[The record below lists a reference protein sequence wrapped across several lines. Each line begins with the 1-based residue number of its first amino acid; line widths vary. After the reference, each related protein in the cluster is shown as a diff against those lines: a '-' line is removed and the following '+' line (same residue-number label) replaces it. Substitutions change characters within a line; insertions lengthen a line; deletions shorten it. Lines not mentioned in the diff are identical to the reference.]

1 MSRRLCSTRF
11 LKGADSPVS
20 GTLPAVT
27 SHTKGRGAGGYASL
41 VAAGILLSRLA
52 GLVRE
57 RIFSHY
63 FGLSDTGDAFKAAFK
78 IPNFLQNLFGE
89 GVLSASFI
97 PVYAR
102 LLAEGDEREA
112 NRVAGAIFSL
122 LAVAVSLL
130 VLFGV
135 LATPWLVDAIAPGF
149 TGEKRALLV
158 RLVRII
164 FPGSGLLVLS
174 AWCLGVLNS
183 HRRFFLS
190 YAAPLAWNAVIIAA
204 LLGFGH
210 RSQRS
215 LAEMAAWG
223 AVAGSALQF
232 LVQLPVVLRLA
243 GGVRLGFARGS
254 MHVRQVIRSFGPVCL
269 SRGVVQVSAY
279 IDNLFGSYLGA
290 GAVTA
295 LYNAQTIYL
304 LPVSLFGMAVS
315 AAELPLMSST
325 TGSEPEVAGVLRD
338 RLDRGLRR
346 IAYFIVPSAMAFFAL
361 GDVVTGVIYQS
372 GRFGHT
378 DSLFVWGILGCA
390 GLGLLATTS
399 ARLYASTFW
408 ALRDTRTPFR
418 FALVRVLLGAV
429 LGYLAAFLLPGRVGL
444 DRHWGVAGLTA
455 AASVSGWIEF
465 VLLRRALNRKIG
477 RTGHS
482 GRLVV
487 SLWCAAGGAAA
498 IAFGAKLLFGTGLL
512 LPAGLGVLGL
522 YAGGYL
528 LLTLVLR
535 VPEARAVADRVRR
548 NLPRADRA

>member
-1 MSRRLCSTRF
+1 M
-11 LKGADSPVS
+11 
-20 GTLPAVT
+20 
-27 SHTKGRGAGGYASL
+27 L
-41 VAAGILLSRLA
+41 VGAGILLSRLA

-57 RIFSHY
+57 RVFSHY

-78 IPNFLQNLFGE
+78 IPNLLQNLFGE

-112 NRVAGAIFSL
+112 NRVAGAVFSL
-122 LAVAVSLL
+122 LTLAVAVL

-135 LATPWLVDAIAPGF
+135 LAAPWLVEAIAPGF

-158 RLVRII
+158 TLVRIA

-190 YAAPLAWNAVIIAA
+190 YAAPLAWNAAIIAA
-204 LLGFGH
+204 LLGFGS

-215 LAEMAAWG
+215 LAEIAAWG
-223 AVAGSALQF
+223 AVVGSALQL

-254 MHVRQVIRSFGPVCL
+254 RHVRQVIRSFGPVCL

-279 IDNLFGSYLGA
+279 IDNLLASFLGA

-315 AAELPLMSST
+315 AAELPLMSSA
-325 TGSEPEVAGVLRD
+325 TGSDAEIAGALRD

-346 IAYFIVPSAMAFFAL
+346 IAYFIVPSAMAFLAL

-372 GRFGHT
+372 GRFSHAN
-378 DSLFVWGILGCA
+378 SLFVWGILA
-390 GLGLLATTS
+390 AAATGLLATTS
-399 ARLYASTFW
+399 ARLYSSAFW
-408 ALRDTRTPFR
+408 SLRDTRTPLR
-418 FALVRVLLGAV
+418 FAVIRVCLVAL
-429 LGYLAAFLLPGRVGL
+429 LGYLAAFPLPGWIGV
-444 DRHWGVAGLTA
+444 DRRWGVAGLTA
-455 AASVSGWIEF
+455 SAGVAGWIEF

-482 GRLVV
+482 GRLVAL
-487 SLWCAAGGAAA
+487 LWCAAGGAAA
-498 IAFGAKLLFGTGLL
+498 IAFGAKLLLGTKRPLL
-512 LPAGLGVLGL
+512 VGLGVLGL

-528 LLTLVLR
+528 VLTLVLR

-548 NLPRADRA
+548 GLARAPRA

>member
-1 MSRRLCSTRF
+1 
-11 LKGADSPVS
+11 
-20 GTLPAVT
+20 VT
-27 SHTKGRGAGGYASL
+27 SQTKGRGAGGYALL
-41 VAAGILLSRLA
+41 VAAGILLSRIA

-57 RIFSHY
+57 RVFSHY

-78 IPNFLQNLFGE
+78 IPNLLQNLFGE

-112 NRVAGAIFSL
+112 NRVAGAVFSL
-122 LAVAVSLL
+122 LALAVSVL
-130 VLFGV
+130 VFFGV

-149 TGEKRALLV
+149 TGEKRTLLV

-210 RSQRS
+210 RTLRS
-215 LAEMAAWG
+215 LAEFAAWG
-223 AVAGSALQF
+223 AVAGSGLQF

-243 GGVRLGFARGS
+243 GGVRLGLARGS
-254 MHVRQVIRSFGPVCL
+254 RHVRQVIRSFGPVCL

-279 IDNLFGSYLGA
+279 VDNLLASYLGS

-304 LPVSLFGMAVS
+304 LPVGLFGMAIS

-325 TGSEPEVAGVLRD
+325 TGSDPEIAGVLRD

-361 GDVVTGVIYQS
+361 GDVVTCVIYQS
-372 GRFGHT
+372 GRFGRA
-378 DSLFVWGILGCA
+378 DSLFVWGVLGGA
-390 GLGLLATTS
+390 GWGLLATTS
-399 ARLYASTFW
+399 ARLYSSTFW
-408 ALRDTRTPFR
+408 ALRDTRTPLQ
-418 FALVRVLLGAV
+418 FALIRVLLVAV
-429 LGYLAAFLLPGRVGL
+429 LGYIAAFPLPGLLGL
-444 DRHWGVAGLTA
+444 DRRWGVAGLTVSASA
-455 AASVSGWIEF
+455 AGWLEF

-482 GRLVV
+482 GRLVA

-498 IAFGAKLLFGTGLL
+498 IATGARLL
-512 LPAGLGVLGL
+512 LGTRRPLPTGLGVLGL

-528 LLTLVLR
+528 LLTLALR
-535 VPEARAVADRVRR
+535 VPEASAVAHRMRR
-548 NLPRADRA
+548 R

>member
-1 MSRRLCSTRF
+1 M
-11 LKGADSPVS
+11 
-20 GTLPAVT
+20 
-27 SHTKGRGAGGYASL
+27 L
-41 VAAGILLSRLA
+41 VGAGILLSRLA

-57 RIFSHY
+57 RVFSHY

-112 NRVAGAIFSL
+112 NRVAGAVFSL
-122 LAVAVSLL
+122 LTLAVSVL

-135 LATPWLVDAIAPGF
+135 LAAPWLVEAIAPGF
-149 TGEKRALLV
+149 AGEKRALLV
-158 RLVRII
+158 TLVRIV

-190 YAAPLAWNAVIIAA
+190 YAAPLAWNAAIIAA
-204 LLGFGH
+204 LLGFGS

-215 LAEMAAWG
+215 LAEITAWG
-223 AVAGSALQF
+223 AVVGSALQL

-254 MHVRQVIRSFGPVCL
+254 RHVRQVIRSFGPVCL

-279 IDNLFGSYLGA
+279 VDNLLASFLGA

-315 AAELPLMSST
+315 AAELPLMSSA
-325 TGSEPEVAGVLRD
+325 TGSDAEIAGALRD

-346 IAYFIVPSAMAFFAL
+346 IAYFIVPSAMAFLAL

-372 GRFGHT
+372 GRFSHAN
-378 DSLFVWGILGCA
+378 SLFVWGILA
-390 GLGLLATTS
+390 AAATGLLATTS
-399 ARLYASTFW
+399 ARLYSSAFW
-408 ALRDTRTPFR
+408 SLRDTRTPLR
-418 FALVRVLLGAV
+418 FAVVRVCLVAL
-429 LGYLAAFLLPGRVGL
+429 LGYLAAFPLPGWIGV
-444 DRHWGVAGLTA
+444 DRRWGVAGLTA
-455 AASVSGWIEF
+455 SAGVAGWIEF

-482 GRLVV
+482 GRLVA
-487 SLWCAAGGAAA
+487 SLWCAAFGAAV
-498 IAFGAKLLFGTGLL
+498 IAFGAKLLLGTERPLL
-512 LPAGLGVLGL
+512 VGLGVLGL

-528 LLTLVLR
+528 VLTLVLR
-535 VPEARAVADRVRR
+535 VPEARVVADRVRR
-548 NLPRADRA
+548 GLARAPRA

>member
-1 MSRRLCSTRF
+1 
-11 LKGADSPVS
+11 
-20 GTLPAVT
+20 VT
-27 SHTKGRGAGGYASL
+27 SQTKGRGAGGYAFL
-41 VAAGILLSRLA
+41 VAAGIFLSRLA

-57 RIFSHY
+57 RVFSHY

-102 LLAEGDEREA
+102 LLAEKDEREA
-112 NRVAGAIFSL
+112 NRVAGAVLSL
-122 LAVAVSLL
+122 LALAVSLL

-158 RLVRII
+158 RLVRIV
-164 FPGSGLLVLS
+164 FPGAGLLVLS

-210 RSQRS
+210 HSLPS
-215 LAEMAAWG
+215 LAEIAAWG
-223 AVAGSALQF
+223 AVAGSALQI

-243 GGVRLGFARGS
+243 GGIRLGFARGS
-254 MHVRQVIRSFGPVCL
+254 PHVRQVIRSFGPVCL

-279 IDNLFGSYLGA
+279 IDNLLASYLGA

-304 LPVSLFGMAVS
+304 LPISLFGMAVS

-325 TGSEPEVAGVLRD
+325 TGSDPEIAGVLRD

-346 IAYFIVPSAMAFFAL
+346 IAYFVVPSAMAFFAL

-372 GRFGHT
+372 GRFSRL

-390 GLGLLATTS
+390 GLGLLATAS
-399 ARLYASTFW
+399 ARLYSSTFW

-418 FALVRVLLGAV
+418 FALIRVLLGAA
-429 LGYLAAFLLPGRVGL
+429 LGYLAAFRLPGWIGL
-444 DRHWGVAGLTA
+444 DRHWGVAGLTVS
-455 AASVSGWIEF
+455 ASVAGWIEF
-465 VLLRRALNRKIG
+465 ALLRRALNRMIG

-482 GRLVV
+482 GRLVA
-487 SLWCAAGGAAA
+487 SLWGAAGGAAA
-498 IAFGAKLLFGTGLL
+498 LAFGAKPVLGTGRPLL
-512 LPAGLGVLGL
+512 AGLGVLGL
-522 YAGGYL
+522 YAGAYL
-528 LLTLVLR
+528 LLTLALR
-535 VPEARAVADRVRR
+535 VPEARAVVDRVRR
-548 NLPRADRA
+548 RPPRLDNHPPL

>member
-1 MSRRLCSTRF
+1 M
-11 LKGADSPVS
+11 
-20 GTLPAVT
+20 T
-27 SHTKGRGAGGYASL
+27 SHAKGRGAGGYASL

-57 RIFSHY
+57 RVFSHY

-112 NRVAGAIFSL
+112 NRVAGAVFSL

-135 LATPWLVDAIAPGF
+135 LATPWLVEAVAPGF

-158 RLVRII
+158 SLVRII

-204 LLGFGH
+204 LVGFGH

-223 AVAGSALQF
+223 AVVGSALQF

-243 GGVRLGFARGS
+243 GGVRFGFAWGAR
-254 MHVRQVIRSFGPVCL
+254 HVRQVVRSFGPVCL

-279 IDNLFGSYLGA
+279 IDSLLGSYLGA

-304 LPVSLFGMAVS
+304 LPISLFGMAIS

-325 TGSEPEVAGVLRD
+325 TGSESEIAGVLRD

-346 IAYFIVPSAMAFFAL
+346 IAYFIVPSAMAFVAL

-372 GRFGHT
+372 GRFGRA
-378 DSLFVWGILGCA
+378 DSLFVWGILGA
-390 GLGLLATTS
+390 AAIGLLATTS
-399 ARLYASTFW
+399 ARLYSSTFW
-408 ALRDTRTPFR
+408 ALRDTHTPLR
-418 FALVRVLLGAV
+418 FAVIRVFLVAF
-429 LGYLAAFLLPGRVGL
+429 LGYLAAFPLPGWIGV
-444 DRHWGVAGLTA
+444 DRRWGVAGLTA
-455 AASVSGWIEF
+455 SAGVAGWVEF
-465 VLLRRALNRKIG
+465 VLLRWALNRKIG

-482 GRLVV
+482 GRLVA

-498 IAFGAKLLFGTGLL
+498 IAFGAKLLLGTGRPLL
-512 LPAGLGVLGL
+512 VGLGVLGL
-522 YAGGYL
+522 YAGSYL

-535 VPEARAVADRVRR
+535 VPEAMSVANRVRR
-548 NLPRADRA
+548 RSPRPGRV

>member
-1 MSRRLCSTRF
+1 VTGETR
-11 LKGADSPVS
+11 
-20 GTLPAVT
+20 
-27 SHTKGRGAGGYASL
+27 GRGAGGYAFL

-57 RIFSHY
+57 RVFSHY
-63 FGLSDTGDAFKAAFK
+63 FGLTDTGDAFKAAFK
-78 IPNFLQNLFGE
+78 IPNILQNLFGE

-122 LAVAVSLL
+122 LALAVSLL
-130 VLFGV
+130 VLGGV
-135 LATPWLVDAIAPGF
+135 LATPWLVDAVAPGF

-158 RLVRII
+158 RLVRIV
-164 FPGSGLLVLS
+164 FPGAGLLVLS

-204 LLGFGH
+204 LLGFGR
-210 RSQRS
+210 RSLSS
-215 LAEMAAWG
+215 LAEWAAWG
-223 AVAGSALQF
+223 ALAGSALQF

-243 GGVRLGFARGS
+243 GGIHLGFARGS
-254 MHVRQVIRSFGPVCL
+254 RHVRQVITSFGPVCL
-269 SRGVVQVSAY
+269 SRGVVQISAY
-279 IDNLFGSYLGA
+279 VDNLLASYLGS

-304 LPVSLFGMAVS
+304 LPISLFGMAVS
-315 AAELPLMSST
+315 AAELPLMSSA
-325 TGSEPEVAGVLRD
+325 TGSVPEVAGVLRD

-361 GDVVTGVIYQS
+361 GDVVTAVIYQS
-372 GRFGHT
+372 GRFSRAN
-378 DSLFVWGILGCA
+378 SLFVWGVLACA

-399 ARLYASTFW
+399 ARLYSSTFW

-418 FALVRVLLGAV
+418 FALIRVVLGAV
-429 LGYLAAFLLPGRVGL
+429 LGYLAAFRLPGWSGF
-444 DRHWGVAGLTA
+444 DRHWGVAGLTV
-455 AASVSGWIEF
+455 AASAGGWIEF
-465 VLLRRALNRKIG
+465 VLLRRSLNRRIG

-482 GRLVV
+482 GRLLV

-498 IAFGAKLLFGTGLL
+498 VALGAKMLLGTQRPLTV
-512 LPAGLGVLGL
+512 GLGVLGL

-528 LLTLVLR
+528 LLTLLLR
-535 VPEARAVADRVRR
+535 VPEARAF
-548 NLPRADRA
+548 ADRARGVLSRSGRS